1 METADKWTLD
11 EIAAAISVATLE
23 LQFPTMKPQQKEAIV
38 EFVRG
43 KDVFVALPT
52 GFGKSAIFGM
62 LPRVFDCLKGCKGS
76 IVCIVSPL
84 VALMRD
90 LKAKF
95 VPRGVSAEFLGELQT
110 DAQAITRVTRGEHQ
124 LVFVSPESI
133 LDNVELRTMLYSTVY
148 KESLVAVVID
158 EAHCIDKW

>member
-1 METADKWTLD
+1 ML
-11 EIAAAISVATLE
+11 
-23 LQFPTMKPQQKEAIV
+23 KPQQKEAIV
-38 EFVRG
+38 EFARG

-52 GFGKSAIFGM
+52 GFGKSVIFGL
-62 LPRVFDCLKGCKGS
+62 LPRVFDHLKGSTGS
-76 IVCIVSPL
+76 IACIVSPL

-110 DAQAITRVTRGEHQ
+110 DAHAITRVTRGEQQ

-133 LDNVELRTMLYSTVY
+133 LDNLELRSMLYSTIY
-148 KESLVAVVID
+148 KESLVAIVID
-158 EAHCIDKW
+158 EVHCIDKW